1 MGFNLQNYF
10 AVLLRS
16 YTCMKM
22 LKGNQ
27 FILCKGIRKR
37 PCVTLNVN
45 FDSFLIRGKAP
56 NLLVSILNVS

>member
-10 AVLLRS
+10 AVLLCS

-37 PCVTLNVN
+37 PCDTLKVN
-45 FDSFLIRGKAP
+45 FDSFLIRSKAP
-56 NLLVSILNVS
+56 NFLVSILNVS